1 MQPLEAG
8 EPRTI
13 GAYRLLGRLGAGGM
27 GRVYLGRSA
36 GGRTVAVKVV
46 HPHFALDEQFRAR
59 FRREVDSARRVG
71 ARWTAPVLDAD
82 PDAPVPWVA
91 TGYVAG
97 PPLSQAVTR
106 HGALPERA
114 VRALGGGL
122 AEALGAVHQQGIVH
136 RDVKPSNVLL
146 ALDGPRLIDF
156 GIARALG
163 ATVSLTSTGVSV
175 GSPGYMAPEQIRG
188 GDISGA
194 ADVFSL
200 GAVLAYAATGSAPF
214 PGDSSAVL
222 LYKVVHEEPELGDLR
237 GELRDL
243 IAACLAKDPA
253 ARPAPPAIAGA
264 LAPGGAAA
272 LVGAGWLPAALV
284 HEVSRD
290 AVALLDLEPQE
301 GPVLSGPVPFSSASL
316 DVRAADARGAESRTT
331 APEESG
337 AGENADA
344 PSRGPRPHG
353 PHPHSGQP
361 SSGQSSGAPYSGA
374 ALGVFGPPVP
384 PPAEGAEGREGVGG
398 DSGSGSPH
406 RPVSG
411 PHLPPSDSALSP
423 LDSALSPLDSGRSPS
438 DSGRS
443 SSGSRFSVA
452 VSADSLPEHR
462 PGARPG
468 RRVSCTVALAVA
480 GALAV
485 VALTSGVLGDLLPWS
500 GDTNEHSDTAAS
512 PPSAS
517 PHPGSTSVPPSASAG
532 SSAGSG
538 SGTPSGG
545 ATSPPAPGDGDP
557 GDGEGGGGAGDEITA
572 LPESFVGTWSGPT
585 RERSGA
591 SHGTLT
597 AVFTEGKKGQDVVR
611 MTQSVTALGSEIS
624 CSSIGTLSSG
634 TEKVVKI
641 HERSAADSSGSLFCT
656 GADAELTFTLDE
668 DGTLVY
674 RSYEEAA
681 GLPTGTL
688 TRSGH

>member
-97 PPLSQAVTR
+97 PSLAQAVTR

-114 VRALGGGL
+114 VRTLGGGL
-122 AEALGAVHQQGIVH
+122 AEALGAVHEQGIIH

-146 ALDGPRLIDF
+146 SLDGPRLIDF
-156 GIARALG
+156 GIARAIG

-188 GDISGA
+188 ADISGA

-237 GELRDL
+237 GGMRDL

-253 ARPAPPAIAGA
+253 ARPSPPDIAGA
-264 LAPGGAAA
+264 LAPGGAGV
-272 LVGAGWLPAALV
+272 LVSAGWLPAALV

-316 DVRAADARGAESRTT
+316 EARPLEARPLDARPADARGAEGRTAAPADGGTGGTSGSGGNGDESAGPQSADGHSTGLHSSR
-331 APEESG
+331 
-337 AGENADA
+337 
-344 PSRGPRPHG
+344 
-353 PHPHSGQP
+353 
-361 SSGQSSGAPYSGA
+361 APYSGA
-374 ALGVFGPPVP
+374 GLGVFGPPIP
-384 PPAEGAEGREGVGG
+384 LPAVDGAGG
-398 DSGSGSPH
+398 APGLEAAHHPANDPRRS
-406 RPVSG
+406 
-411 PHLPPSDSALSP
+411 PSDSALSP
-423 LDSALSPLDSGRSPS
+423 PGP
-438 DSGRS
+438 
-443 SSGSRFSVA
+443 RFSVA
-452 VSADSLPEHR
+452 MSADRLPETR

-485 VALTSGVLGDLLPWS
+485 VALTSGMLGDLLPWG
-500 GDTNEHSDTAAS
+500 GDAGDHRDTAAT
-512 PPSAS
+512 PHSAS
-517 PHPGSTSVPPSASAG
+517 PTPGSSSASPSTSDDPSAD
-532 SSAGSG
+532 SG
-538 SGTPSGG
+538 SGTPSGDV
-545 ATSPPAPGDGDP
+545 TSPPAPGDGDP
-557 GDGEGGGGAGDEITA
+557 GDDEGSGGGTGDKVTA
-572 LPESFVGTWSGPT
+572 LPKSFVGTWSGPT
-585 RERSGA
+585 TERSGV
-591 SHGTLT
+591 SHGNLT
-597 AVFTEGKKGQDVVR
+597 AVFTEGKTGQDVVR
-611 MTQSVTALGSEIS
+611 MTQSISYLGSQIS

-634 TEKVVKI
+634 TKKVLKV
-641 HERSAADSSGSLFCT
+641 HERSDASSSASLFCT
-656 GADAELTFTLDE
+656 GAEAELTFTLNK
-668 DGTLVY
+668 DGTLAY